1 MGIYLVQYLHF
12 EGFPG
17 SSAEKNPPVNAE
29 DSGLVSGLR
38 RSLLEGNGN
47 PLQYSCLGNPMDRG
61 IWWATVH
68 GVARVRHDLVTKE
81 QQQQHVHFE
90 DVIIK
95 GQPCQVSRCIAKL
108 GFFRTP
114 VD

>member
-29 DSGLVSGLR
+29 DSGLVSGLG

-47 PLQYSCLGNPMDRG
+47 SLQYSCLGDPMDRG
-61 IWWATVH
+61 IRWATVH
-68 GVARVRHDLVTKE
+68 EVARVRHDIVTKE
-81 QQQQHVHFE
+81 QQQHVHFE

-95 GQPCQVSRCIAKL
+95 RHPCQVPRRCIAKL